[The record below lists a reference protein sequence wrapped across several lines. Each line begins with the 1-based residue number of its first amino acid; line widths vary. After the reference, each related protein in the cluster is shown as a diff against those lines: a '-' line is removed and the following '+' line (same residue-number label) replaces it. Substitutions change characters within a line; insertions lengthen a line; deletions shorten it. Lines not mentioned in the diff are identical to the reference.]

1 LPEYAPGVR
10 RTALV
15 ATLVAVLGGA
25 SASAHTVP
33 RQNPRVAHA
42 RQLNA
47 VWTAAVL
54 RLARSGQPVY
64 CGGGRLPE
72 VALTFDD
79 GPSWRTTSAIVA
91 LLRSAGASAT
101 FFDVG
106 RQATYYPELVRR
118 QRLFG
123 ALGDH
128 TWSHARL
135 TGMPWRRLVFQL
147 RWGRGAVQH
156 ATRRYVRLFRPPYG
170 ERSRLVDRAAHGLHM
185 LQVLWSVD
193 SRDSDGATLAQIE
206 RNVLQGLRPGAIVLL
221 HENHPETL
229 VALRRTILPA
239 LKRRGLRA
247 VSVPEL
253 LATDP
258 PRRPWLGQRAC
269 PWPGPEY
276 P

>member
-1 LPEYAPGVR
+1 MR
-10 RTALV
+10 R
-15 ATLVAVLGGA
+15 VAVAAGLAVALGGA
-25 SASAHTVP
+25 GFAAAQPVP
-33 RQNPRVAHA
+33 RQNPRIAHA

-47 VWTAAVL
+47 VWTASVL
-54 RLARSGQPVY
+54 RLTRRGLPVY
-64 CGGGRLPE
+64 CGGGRLPQ

-79 GPSWRTTSAIVA
+79 GPSWRTTAPIVA
-91 LLRSAGASAT
+91 LLRAADAHGT

-106 RQATYYPELVRR
+106 REATYYPSLVRLQR
-118 QRLFG
+118 QFG
-123 ALGDH
+123 AVGDH
-128 TWSHARL
+128 TWSHPRL
-135 TGMPWRRLVFQL
+135 TRL
-147 RWGRGAVQH
+147 
-156 ATRRYVRLFRPPYG
+156 RLFLWSRPRGGAGRRP
-170 ERSRLVDRAAHGLHM
+170 LDRASHGLHI
-185 LQVLWSVD
+185 LEVLWSVD
-193 SRDSDGATLAQIE
+193 SRDSDGASLAQLQ

-258 PRRPWLGQRAC
+258 PSHARLRLGQRGC
-269 PWPGPEY
+269 PWPGREY

>member
-1 LPEYAPGVR
+1 
-10 RTALV
+10 
-15 ATLVAVLGGA
+15 
-25 SASAHTVP
+25 
-33 RQNPRVAHA
+33 
-42 RQLNA
+42 
-47 VWTAAVL
+47 
-54 RLARSGQPVY
+54 
-64 CGGGRLPE
+64 
-72 VALTFDD
+72 
-79 GPSWRTTSAIVA
+79 
-91 LLRSAGASAT
+91 
-101 FFDVG
+101 
-106 RQATYYPELVRR
+106 
-118 QRLFG
+118 
-123 ALGDH
+123 
-128 TWSHARL
+128 
-135 TGMPWRRLVFQL
+135 
-147 RWGRGAVQH
+147 
-156 ATRRYVRLFRPPYG
+156 
-170 ERSRLVDRAAHGLHM
+170 M

-247 VSVPEL
+247 VTVPEL